1 MHHSPVGGPV
11 QTGPMTLRL
20 QVDRLADLGLAE
32 MAGMSTDAFR
42 GLADGLAGDG
52 VLCVH
57 PALVPPSLR
66 SLSVAGV
73 PVELK
78 LDLRN
83 YVYAGEVQ
91 LLVARLWQGQT
102 TNFRTPGGGFS
113 VVLEVPGVLG
123 ECTEA

>member
-57 PALVPPSLR
+57 PALVPPSLFAPLLR
-66 SLSVAGV
+66 HNGRPGFVVEDMNDLDEFLS
-73 PVELK
+73 
-78 LDLRN
+78 DRH
-83 YVYAGEVQ
+83 
-91 LLVARLWQGQT
+91 GQ
-102 TNFRTPGGGFS
+102 
-113 VVLEVPGVLG
+113 
-123 ECTEA
+123 AA